1 MLAAIIVAAGSSQ
14 RLGFDKISATIAG
27 KTVLEH
33 SIHAFASSP
42 SVTQI
47 IVVTRADRVSQVA
60 GTAEKAGKRVS
71 VVAGGAERHD
81 SVRHGM
87 NALSPDVSF
96 VAVHDAAR
104 PLITPD
110 QIEAVYMAAREY
122 GAATLVAPVSDTLK
136 RAGQD
141 GFVMESI
148 DRRNVYGM
156 QTPQIFERELLQ
168 EAYARVGELGKA
180 VTDEVS
186 AIELIGRSVFL
197 VPADG
202 PNFKI
207 TFKTDLD
214 LAEMVLRR
222 RLKSSPDEMGRF

>member
-14 RLGFDKISATIAG
+14 RLGFDKIGANIAG

-42 SVTQI
+42 SVTEI
-47 IVVTRADRVSQVA
+47 IVVTRPDRVDEVRQTV
-60 GTAEKAGKRVS
+60 EKSGKKS
-71 VVAGGAERHD
+71 AAVAGGVERQD

-87 NALSPDVSF
+87 NALGFDISF

-110 QIEAVYMAAREY
+110 QIEAVYMAAREH
-122 GAATLVAPVSDTLK
+122 GAASLVAPIPDTLK

-141 GFVMESI
+141 GFVIESI
-148 DRRNVYGM
+148 DRRNIYGM
-156 QTPQIFERELLQ
+156 QTPQVFARELLQ
-168 EAYARVGELGKA
+168 EAYARVDELGKA

-186 AIELIGRSVFL
+186 AVELLGRPVFL
-197 VPADG
+197 VPAEG

-214 LAEMVLRR
+214 LAELVLRQ
-222 RLKSSPDEMGRF
+222 RLAAK

>member
-1 MLAAIIVAAGSSQ
+1 MLAAIIVAAGNSQ
-14 RLGFDKISATIAG
+14 RLGFDKIAANIAG

-42 SVTQI
+42 SVTEI
-47 IVVTRADRVSQVA
+47 IVVTRPDRVKAMA
-60 GTAEKAGKRVS
+60 GLVEKSGKKS
-71 VVAGGAERHD
+71 AAVAGGAERQD

-87 NALSPDVSF
+87 NALGADISF

-110 QIEAVYMAAREY
+110 EIEAVYMAAREH
-122 GAATLVAPVSDTLK
+122 GAASLVVPVSDTLK

-141 GFVMESI
+141 GFVTESI

-156 QTPQIFERELLQ
+156 QTPQIFARDLLQ

-186 AIELIGRSVFL
+186 AVELLGRPVFL

-207 TFKTDLD
+207 TFKADLD
-214 LAEMVLRR
+214 LAEMVLRQ
-222 RLKSSPDEMGRF
+222 RLAAK